1 MPRSLTLV
9 RARGALPLRPIEYA
23 IREVVAYDEDTM
35 STSRKPPLT
44 ADGSTRDPDL
54 RRVPPRRP
62 SRWRREIVWA
72 SGLNMLVGV
81 WLVVSPSVLDYRPE
95 DSAWNPV
102 VCGAIVTVL
111 AAIRVA
117 VAWAAS
123 VLSWISALI
132 GAWLFV
138 SAFTLAESEQAA
150 WNVGIGG
157 VVVFSLAVW
166 SASAT
171 EGRRTVV

>member
-1 MPRSLTLV
+1 VGLVPGPR
-9 RARGALPLRPIEYA
+9 
-23 IREVVAYDEDTM
+23 
-35 STSRKPPLT
+35 
-44 ADGSTRDPDL
+44 
-54 RRVPPRRP
+54 
-62 SRWRREIVWA
+62 A
-72 SGLNMLVGV
+72 S
-81 WLVVSPSVLDYRPE
+81 SV
-95 DSAWNPV
+95 
-102 VCGAIVTVL
+102 
-111 AAIRVA
+111 
-117 VAWAAS
+117 
-123 VLSWISALI
+123 WISALI